1 MRSFPVAHT
10 VVGMT
15 LIHRISRFLASI
27 DFARASAAHSFATI
41 AVLAHDHHDPWA
53 RLPQLDA
60 PAELRRSR
68 A

>member
-15 LIHRISRFLASI
+15 LIHRISRFLASL

-41 AVLAHDHHDPWA
+41 ALLAHDHHDPWA
-53 RLPQLDA
+53 RLPQIDV
-60 PAELRRSR
+60 PAELQQSR

>member
-1 MRSFPVAHT
+1 MRSFQVAPT

-53 RLPQLDA
+53 RLPQIEA
-60 PAELRRSR
+60 PAELQRGS

>member
-1 MRSFPVAHT
+1 MRRVAVAHT

>member
-1 MRSFPVAHT
+1 MRSLPVAHT

-27 DFARASAAHSFATI
+27 DFARASAAHSFATV
-41 AVLAHDHHDPWA
+41 ALLAHDHHDPWA

-60 PAELRRSR
+60 AAELRRSR